1 MSRSTRSLVG
11 IVVVTGGVA
20 VLAGTWWLSRPPAQP
35 QVNAAARTAVRST
48 PSDPFSQTLAILT
61 GGGDPV
67 AVDAAIEFL
76 DTAARLGKPLD
87 EDRQAALLAALERD
101 TPKGMGEGEW
111 AHLFNSACNALATG
125 STVPDK
131 ALVALLERSAAS
143 DPRLVMRLYALQ
155 HLGLR
160 YAACE
165 SPEQER
171 IRALVRA
178 ILADPQSP
186 VAGTALVLSRL
197 WETPDQPGEIPSLE
211 SARVIAADPAR
222 PVDVRV
228 AALHVAG
235 DDPGVLPLARRLA
248 ADSAQPV
255 ILRKSALN
263 LIGRHGAAE
272 DLALLRRCGDES
284 SRLAQAGEP
293 AARSLEDRL
302 AGRPMP
308 ILRPY
313 K

>member
-1 MSRSTRSLVG
+1 MNRATRSLVSAL
-11 IVVVTGGVA
+11 IVTGGAA
-20 VLAGTWWLSRPPAQP
+20 VLAGVWWLVRPPAP
-35 QVNAAARTAVRST
+35 PVAPVVAVTARPAA
-48 PSDPFSQTLAILT
+48 SDPFSQTLAVLT
-61 GGGDPV
+61 SGGDPA
-67 AVDAAIEFL
+67 AVGAAVEFL
-76 DTAARLGKPLD
+76 DTTARLGKALD
-87 EDRQAALLAALERD
+87 DERQAALLAALNRN

-111 AHLFNSACNALATG
+111 AHLFNSACNALAAG

-131 ALVALLERSAAS
+131 ALVALLERTAAD

-171 IRALVRA
+171 IRTLVRG

-186 VAGTALVLSRL
+186 VAGTALVLCRL
-197 WETPDQPGEIPSLE
+197 WETPDQPGQIPSLE
-211 SARVIAADPAR
+211 TARALAADPSR

-228 AALHVAG
+228 TALHAAG
-235 DDPGVLPLARRLA
+235 DDPGVLPLARTLA
-248 ADSAQPV
+248 ADSTQPV
-255 ILRKSALN
+255 ILRKSALY
-263 LIGRHGAAE
+263 LIGRHGTTE
-272 DLALLRRCGDES
+272 DLALLRRCGGES

-302 AGRPMP
+302 AGRPRPVFM
-308 ILRPY
+308 PY